1 MDQKIL
7 GELFGIKIHSPVSRS
22 EVRNLVKAK
31 QIFVE
36 SKMKAEGLTTHQALL
51 DAGDIIES
59 FINSLSEEDGT
70 AFNNYYGD
78 EVIAICDST
87 PDIHE
92 LNSKSE
98 AENYHL
104 QAQFIFNEL
113 SANLQVYGSN
123 SALTGANPANV
134 NLAIE
139 YINRSL
145 EIEPENAVYLNLK
158 GLLIWNG
165 LGDKAGA
172 KPLIEKAAKL
182 DPRNITIQHNLKS
195 LQDPNG
201 CFIATAAFGTPVAYE
216 VNELRLFRDTWLV
229 KRKSGQLFIKTY
241 YALSPNLANFISD
254 KPVLKKIIRRG
265 LKPIIRKIAKFNKAK
280 AP

>member
-1 MDQKIL
+1 MEQKII
-7 GELFGIKIHSPVSRS
+7 GELFGVKVHSPIARS
-22 EVRNLVKAK
+22 EVRSLVKAK
-31 QIFVE
+31 QDFVD
-36 SKMKAEGLTTHQALL
+36 SKVKIERLTQHQALL
-51 DAGDIIES
+51 DTGDIVAN
-59 FINSLSEEDGT
+59 FINSLSEEEGNSF
-70 AFNNYYGD
+70 ANYYAD
-78 EVIAICDST
+78 EIIAISDPT
-87 PDIHE
+87 VDNDEI
-92 LNSKSE
+92 LKKSE
-98 AENYHL
+98 AKSYHL
-104 QAQFIFNEL
+104 QAQFIFDEL

-145 EIEPENAVYLNLK
+145 EIESENAVYLNLK

-172 KPLIEKAAKL
+172 KPFIEKAAKL
-182 DPRNITIQHNLKS
+182 DPRNLTIQHNLKS

-216 VNELRLFRDTWLV
+216 VNELRFFRDTWLV
-229 KRKSGQLFIKTY
+229 KRKFGRLFIKTY

-254 KPVLKKIIRRG
+254 KPFLKKITRYG
-265 LKPIIRKIAKFNKAK
+265 LKPIIKRVAKFNKVK
-280 AP
+280 AS